1 MKNNK
6 ILLLLTIL
14 AFIFNQTKIFADI
27 FNFETS
33 EIKILEKG
41 NLVIASNGGKVFT
54 NDNVEIKAD
63 SFNTIKLNH
72 RWKQKVI

>member
-63 SFNTIKLNH
+63 SFKYNKIKSSLEA
-72 RWKQKVI
+72 KG